1 MRNRLCRTSEYLSRL
16 QQVSERYPDG
26 FLYPVIFC
34 SVEANH
40 TTLCV
45 AIPEVTG
52 RLKTIEEEPKLP
64 AKMAE
69 TPVEVDCSVNK
80 HQ

>member
-1 MRNRLCRTSEYLSRL
+1 MSEYLSRL

-26 FLYPVIFC
+26 FPYFAVLL
-34 SVEANH
+34 SGVEANH
-40 TTLCV
+40 TTLCA

-69 TPVEVDCSVNK
+69 TPVVVECSGNK
-80 HQ
+80 HQEVEW